1 MGAFMTLKPDVD
13 VWREIIRLGG
23 SLMAVDI
30 HQDEATGKW
39 VKKPVCKDWQKSH
52 NLPIT
57 KEIGLDSIGQK
68 YLACGFH
75 PMSIGL
81 VAIDIDKK
89 HDKDGEESLIRAL
102 GGEPEWLR
110 WPSVYVDTPNGR
122 HLFFKRDGLP
132 EGLLVHGN
140 GLLPG
145 VDYRG
150 THDGWLVAPGS
161 VGWSEGMES
170 LRRYELN
177 GDFGQA
183 PEMPAELQAVLLG
196 AMKPKNEAITGVV
209 APVDALIPAHVR
221 ALQGGPD
228 TGFGD
233 DLDGIAML
241 FAKAKE
247 IQKNANFFSQWC
259 EKVAPEG
266 VWNEAGDYCTG
277 DIYGKAGSS
286 CKWTPSKGLIK
297 DFGENGRAYDVLD
310 WIATVQDMDK
320 IQAARAILA
329 MVGEPDPSVGAGV
342 ALNAGQRT
350 QVKASADTASE
361 MVSQIPLSSSTPI
374 PAEWWAQ
381 FAEANPGHCHF
392 IQKASRFK
400 PVNTK
405 EAFAFI
411 CYIYGVNARHNLMTH
426 EVEITLPGF
435 SYRRDRRNASLADI
449 TSICH
454 LNLMPVEAIPQ
465 YIEIIAY
472 ENEFHPVVEWLSPI
486 VWDGKD
492 RIEALKKTLVVRDGD
507 EAIRDCVV
515 EKWLISCIAAIYHP
529 KYRGRGVLTLQGA
542 QGQGKTS
549 WFRNLVPHS
558 KAEWFKEGMSLDP
571 RNKDTVL
578 SSISSWIVELGE
590 IGSTFRKAD
599 IDSLKAFLTSDTDTI
614 RAPYARTYE
623 VFQRRTVFCGTV
635 NERESLNDMTGNSRF
650 WVVGCQS
657 IVWNHGIDMEQL
669 WAQVKS
675 VYDNRVGGDAVW
687 WLDNVEERI
696 LATHVTRFEYQD
708 ETVDAFQTLYG
719 HDVYSD
725 DTPGAR
731 LLSSTEIMQEL
742 VDAFHH
748 LKPKKNVLCSWLRGK
763 GYHEKRTMH
772 KRGFVVGPII
782 DRNTRGMQAMIG
794 REDF

>member
-1 MGAFMTLKPDVD
+1 MTLRPDVE
-13 VWREIIRLGG
+13 VWRGIIRLGG

-30 HQDEATGKW
+30 HQDESTGKW
-39 VKKPVCKDWQKSH
+39 VKKPVCKNWQESAK
-52 NLPIT
+52 LPIT
-57 KEIGLDSIGQK
+57 KEIGLDAIGQK

-177 GDFGQA
+177 GDLGDA

-196 AMKPKNEAITGVV
+196 AMKPKNEVMTGLV

-233 DLDGIAML
+233 DIDGIAML

-247 IQKNANFFSQWC
+247 IQKNAQFFAQWC

-329 MVGEPDPSVGAGV
+329 MVGEPDPSLGAGK
-342 ALNAGQRT
+342 ALNAGQKT
-350 QVKASADTASE
+350 QLRNATEAAGE
-361 MVSQIPLSSSTPI
+361 MASQIPLQTGMVI
-374 PAEWWAQ
+374 PQAWWAQ
-381 FAEANPGHCHF
+381 FSEGNPGHTKF
-392 IQKASRFK
+392 GRPPLYEAI
-400 PVNTK
+400 PMNTK
-405 EAFAFI
+405 ECFAFV
-411 CYIYGVNARHNLMTH
+411 CYCYGINARHNLMTH
-426 EVEITLPGF
+426 EIEITLPGF
-435 SYRRDRRNASLADI
+435 NYRRDRRNASMADI
-449 TSICH
+449 TSVCH
-454 LNLMPVEAIPQ
+454 LNKMAVSAIAE
-465 YIEIIAY
+465 YIEILAY
-472 ENEFHPVVEWLSPI
+472 ENEYHPVRDWLDT
-486 VWDGKD
+486 VTWDGKD
-492 RIEALKKTLVVRDGD
+492 RLEALKKTLVVRDED
-507 EAIRDCVV
+507 EAIRDVLL
-515 EKWLISCIAAIYHP
+515 EKWLISCVAAVYHP
-529 KYRGRGVLTLQGA
+529 KYKGRGVLTLQGR
-542 QGQGKTS
+542 QSMGKTT
-549 WFRNLVPHS
+549 WFKNLVP
-558 KAEWFKEGMSLDP
+558 KENGEWFREGMSLDP

-590 IGSTFRKAD
+590 IGSTFKRAD

-623 VFQRRTVFCGTV
+623 VFQRRTVFCATV
-635 NERESLNDMTGNSRF
+635 NEKESLNDTSGNSRF
-650 WVVGCQS
+650 WIIGCDH
-657 IVWNHGIDMEQL
+657 IEYDHGIDMSQM
-669 WAQVKS
+669 WAQVKRL
-675 VYDNRVGGDAVW
+675 YDERVGGAAVW
-687 WLDNVEERI
+687 WLDQVEEKI
-696 LATHVTRFEYQD
+696 LNTHVVRYEYMH
-708 ETVDAFQTLYG
+708 ETVDAFLTLYG
-719 HDVYSD
+719 TMVYKED
-725 DTPGAR
+725 IPGAR
-731 LLSSTEIMQEL
+731 LLSAMEIIQEL
-742 VDAFHH
+742 ADNFHV
-748 LKPKKNVLCSWLRGK
+748 LKPNKAVLCAWMRGK
-763 GYHEKRTMH
+763 GYHEKRTNA

-782 DRNTRGMQAMIG
+782 DRNTRSMGSQLA
-794 REDF
+794 REEF